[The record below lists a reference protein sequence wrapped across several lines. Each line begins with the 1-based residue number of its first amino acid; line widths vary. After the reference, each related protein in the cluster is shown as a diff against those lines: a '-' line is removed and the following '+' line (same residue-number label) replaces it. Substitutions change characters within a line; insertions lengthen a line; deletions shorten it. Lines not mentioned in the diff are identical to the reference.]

1 MRPRRRKRGARR
13 GLEARSTPRTI
24 GAAKITLT
32 YVSPKEQKGNV
43 YNSSLAQIDD
53 ITRSFKEY
61 DLLRAN
67 ENASLD
73 NRSAAANVASTAKA
87 LLCVHHKNL
96 NAAFEMKRM
105 FGSKVVQMKQ

>member
-1 MRPRRRKRGARR
+1 M
-13 GLEARSTPRTI
+13 
-24 GAAKITLT
+24 
-32 YVSPKEQKGNV
+32 YVPLNEPEGNF
-43 YNSSLAQIDD
+43 NDSFLAQIDD

-67 ENASLD
+67 ENLSLD
-73 NRSAAANVASTAKA
+73 NRSAAANVGSTAKA
-87 LLCVHHKNL
+87 LLSVHHKNL